1 MTPQAFT
8 AWAEAVFGK
17 YLPAMK
23 AEVEK
28 WLGAHDEWFLW
39 GMRDVALCEHPS
51 IYGKPPG
58 VHELEVMKVRAYE
71 RGHTLEAIA
80 ATKRNT
86 TLIASDTTEDYVTPE
101 EGERRLAEI
110 REKLAQKVC
119 GEVRE

>member
-1 MTPQAFT
+1 MTPQAFV

-28 WLGAHDEWFLW
+28 WLAVHDEWFLW
-39 GMRDVALCEHPS
+39 GMRDVALSEHPS

-80 ATKRNT
+80 ASKRNN
-86 TLIASDTTEDYVTPE
+86 TLIASESTEEFVSPE
-101 EGERRLAEI
+101 EGERFLNEI
-110 REKLAQKVC
+110 REKLASKRK
-119 GEVRE
+119 EVRE

>member
-1 MTPQAFT
+1 MTSQQFT

-28 WLGAHDEWFLW
+28 WLSVYDRFFIAA
-39 GMRDVALCEHPS
+39 MREIALHEHPS

-58 VHELEVMKVRAYE
+58 VYELEQMKIRAYE

-80 ATKRNT
+80 AANKST
-86 TLIASDTTEDYVTPE
+86 TLIASDVAEEFVSPE
-101 EGERRLAEI
+101 EGEKMLAEI
-110 REKLAQKVC
+110 REKLAKKAEARC
-119 GEVRE
+119 D

>member
-1 MTPQAFT
+1 MTSQAFV

-28 WLGAHDEWFLW
+28 WLAAHDEWFLW
-39 GMRDVALCEHPS
+39 GMRDVALTEHPS

-71 RGHTLEAIA
+71 RGHAIEAIA
-80 ATKRNT
+80 AAKRNT
-86 TLIASDTTEDYVTPE
+86 TLIASDSAEEYVSPE
-101 EGERRLAEI
+101 EGERLMSEI
-110 REKLAQKVC
+110 RENLSGKCQ
-119 GEVRE
+119 EVRD

>member
-1 MTPQAFT
+1 MFT

-17 YLPAMK
+17 YTPAMK

-28 WLGAHDEWFLW
+28 WLSAHDEWFLH
-39 GMRDVALCEHPS
+39 GMREVALHEHPS

-58 VHELEVMKVRAYE
+58 VYELEQMKVRAYE

-86 TLIASDTTEDYVTPE
+86 TLIASDSAEEYVTPE
-101 EGERRLAEI
+101 DGERRMAEI
-110 REKLAQKVC
+110 REKLAAKAS
-119 GEVRE
+119 GW